1 MTGYPELAD
10 QAISLRNIFS
20 SPPGYQLISAD
31 YSQLELRVISHL
43 ASDPTLL
50 ELLNAGGDVF
60 KDIASCWKSVP
71 VDQVTDEQR
80 QHAKQV

>member
-1 MTGYPELAD
+1 MAGYPELAD

-43 ASDPTLL
+43 ASDPTML
-50 ELLNAGGDVF
+50 ELLNTGGDVF
-60 KDIASCWKSVP
+60 KDIASRWKSVP